1 MGKKRRKRRER
12 EREQRSQAQQ
22 HAEPQGHKQEHE
34 KSPKPAPEPGIL
46 EKEAITPL
54 GRKTIGGGIVV
65 LIVGFYILTLTDPNG
80 RNWASLLSPLL
91 ILGAY
96 AIIGVG
102 IFLPKRLS
110 FKEPTTEKEPETSQL
125 T

>member
-12 EREQRSQAQQ
+12 EREQQDQARQQ
-22 HAEPQGHKQEHE
+22 GDKQEHE
-34 KSPKPAPEPGIL
+34 KSPQSAPEPAVL
-46 EKEAITPL
+46 EQEAITPL
-54 GRKTIGGGIVV
+54 GKKTIGAGIIV
-65 LIVGFYILTLTDPNG
+65 LIAGFYILTLTDPNG

-102 IFLPKRLS
+102 IFLPEKFS
-110 FKEPTTEKEPETSQL
+110 SPAPTIEKEPEPSQL
-125 T
+125 P